1 MIAEI
6 PFWQRKRLEHMTP
19 SEWESL
25 CDGCGKCCLEK
36 LQDEDTGE
44 VYYTD
49 LACSQMD
56 TATCQCRSYG
66 NRQQVV
72 PECTVLTPGNIHQ
85 FHWLPYTCAYRTLAE
100 DRPLPDWHPLR
111 SGDPESVHTAGVSV
125 AHRVVAAN
133 EVPHQDW
140 EEHIIHWIL

>member
-6 PFWQRKRLEHMTP
+6 PFWQRKHLTEMTP

-25 CDGCGKCCLEK
+25 CDGCGKCCLVK
-36 LQDEDTGE
+36 LQDEQTDE

-49 LACSQMD
+49 LACHQLD
-56 TATCQCRSYG
+56 TASCQCRDYG
-66 NRQQVV
+66 NRQQLV
-72 PECTVLTPGNIHQ
+72 PECTVLTPYNVAQ

-111 SGDPESVHTAGVSV
+111 SGRAESVHEANVSMAGQVTP
-125 AHRVVAAN
+125 ADRVPQA
-133 EVPHQDW
+133 DW
-140 EEHIIHWIL
+140 EEHIIHWVL